1 MNALMSYELLYSFL
15 LFHLNTGVHT
25 GVHYKENMKVLN
37 VQYDSSSISESRLI
51 ITVHVS
57 LRYKK
62 KTQPVQ

>member
-15 LFHLNTGVHT
+15 LFHLNT

-62 KTQPVQ
+62 KNQPVQ